1 MSFETNRSGALL
13 WHTSTLFDAGAVCH
27 GFSTRPGG
35 VSPAPWDSLNLGVG
49 RGDTAENVQEN
60 FRRFCAAVG
69 TDPMRVVLS
78 KQVHE
83 PNVRLVTGA
92 DAGKGLWRERD
103 YQSVDA
109 MICNTP
115 ITRDANL
122 PLVVFSA
129 DCGIILLHDPVHA
142 AVGAVHAGWRG
153 AAQGLVSIALRRMGE
168 VFGTHPADVRAAI
181 GAGIGQ
187 CCFETDGDVPQAM
200 RAALGAAAEP
210 YIEQRGAKWHVDL
223 KGINAHWLR
232 ADGVE
237 QIDVC
242 AHCTACRPDLYWSH
256 RRMGNARGAQIAMIA
271 LR

>member
-1 MSFETNRSGALL
+1 MSFETHRSGALL
-13 WHTSTLFDAGAVCH
+13 WHSSTLFDRNAVCH
-27 GFSTRPGG
+27 GFSTRTGG

-49 RGDTAENVQEN
+49 RGDTTENVQEN

-92 DAGKGLWRERD
+92 DAGKGLWRARD
-103 YQSVDA
+103 YASVDA

-115 ITRDANL
+115 DL

-142 AVGAVHAGWRG
+142 AIGAVHAGWRG

-168 VFGTHPADVRAAI
+168 AFGTRPADVRAAI
-181 GAGIGQ
+181 GAGIGP
-187 CCFETDGDVPQAM
+187 CCFETDEDVPQAM
-200 RAALGAAAEP
+200 RASLGAAAEP
-210 YIEQRGAKWHVDL
+210 YMARHGAKWHVDL

-232 ADGVE
+232 ADGVQ

-242 AHCTACRPDLYWSH
+242 EHCTACRPDLYWSH

>member
-115 ITRDANL
+115 NL

-181 GAGIGQ
+181 GAGIGP

-200 RAALGAAAEP
+200 RAAPSRISSSAARSGMS
-210 YIEQRGAKWHVDL
+210 IS
-223 KGINAHWLR
+223 R
-232 ADGVE
+232 ASTPTGSARTAWSKSTSARTARPAAR
-237 QIDVC
+237 I
-242 AHCTACRPDLYWSH
+242 CTGPIAGWATRAA
-256 RRMGNARGAQIAMIA
+256 RRSP
-271 LR
+271 

>member
-1 MSFETNRSGALL
+1 
-13 WHTSTLFDAGAVCH
+13 
-27 GFSTRPGG
+27 
-35 VSPAPWDSLNLGVG
+35 
-49 RGDTAENVQEN
+49 
-60 FRRFCAAVG
+60 
-69 TDPMRVVLS
+69 MRVVLS

-115 ITRDANL
+115 NL

-153 AAQGLVSIALRRMGE
+153 AAQGLVSTALRRMGE

-181 GAGIGQ
+181 GAGIGP
-187 CCFETDGDVPQAM
+187 CCFETDEDVPQAM
-200 RAALGAAAEP
+200 RAALGAGGRAVYRAARREVACRSQGHQRP
-210 YIEQRGAKWHVDL
+210 LAPRGRRGA
-223 KGINAHWLR
+223 NRRLR
-232 ADGVE
+232 ALHGLPPGSVLVPSPDG
-237 QIDVC
+237 QR
-242 AHCTACRPDLYWSH
+242 A
-256 RRMGNARGAQIAMIA
+256 RRADRHDRAA
-271 LR
+271 LTGDFP

>member
-27 GFSTRPGG
+27 GFSTRARRRQPRAVG
-35 VSPAPWDSLNLGVG
+35 SLNLGVG

-69 TDPMRVVLS
+69 TDPMRRRAQQAGTRAECPPCDRGGRGQGPLARARLS
-78 KQVHE
+78 ECGRDDLQHAE
-83 PNVRLVTGA
+83 PAARRLFRRLPASSCCT
-92 DAGKGLWRERD
+92 
-103 YQSVDA
+103 
-109 MICNTP
+109 
-115 ITRDANL
+115 TRCTQ
-122 PLVVFSA
+122 P
-129 DCGIILLHDPVHA
+129 
-142 AVGAVHAGWRG
+142 VGAVHAGWRG

-181 GAGIGQ
+181 GAGIGPVLLR
-187 CCFETDGDVPQAM
+187 DGWGCAAGHAR
-200 RAALGAAAEP
+200 RARRGRPSRISSSAA
-210 YIEQRGAKWHVDL
+210 RSGHVDL

-242 AHCTACRPDLYWSH
+242 AHCTACRPDLYWVPSPGWATRAA
-256 RRMGNARGAQIAMIA
+256 RRSP
-271 LR
+271 

>member
-35 VSPAPWDSLNLGVG
+35 VSHAPWDSLNLGVG

-69 TDPMRVVLS
+69 ADPMRVVLS

-115 ITRDANL
+115 NL

>member
-115 ITRDANL
+115 NL

-223 KGINAHWLR
+223 KGHQRPLAPARTAWSKSTSARTARPAARICTGPIAGWATR
-232 ADGVE
+232 A
-237 QIDVC
+237 
-242 AHCTACRPDLYWSH
+242 A
-256 RRMGNARGAQIAMIA
+256 RRSP
-271 LR
+271 

>member
-69 TDPMRVVLS
+69 ADPMRVVLS

-115 ITRDANL
+115 NL

-181 GAGIGQ
+181 GAGIGP
-187 CCFETDGDVPQAM
+187 CCFETDGDVPQ
-200 RAALGAAAEP
+200 
-210 YIEQRGAKWHVDL
+210 VDL

>member
-49 RGDTAENVQEN
+49 RGDTEENVQEN

-69 TDPMRVVLS
+69 ADPMRVVLS

-103 YQSVDA
+103 YKSVDA

-115 ITRDANL
+115 NL

-181 GAGIGQ
+181 GAGIGP

-200 RAALGAAAEP
+200 RAALGAAEP

-237 QIDVC
+237 HIDVC